1 MPQILSY
8 KGKYVI
14 MDLNDLFT
22 KNRYSAENDDS
33 VLVAGDTRKDK
44 LTLEQLNKLRR
55 IKEAKKFEQ
64 FNKLKKVQ
72 AQYGGKSDDA
82 GGL

>member
-22 KNRYSAENDDS
+22 KNRYSAENDES
-33 VLVAGDTRKDK
+33 VLVAGDTRKVK
-44 LTLEQLNKLRR
+44 LTLEQINKLRR
-55 IKEAKKFEQ
+55 IKEAKKFEE
-64 FNKLKKVQ
+64 FNKLQKVK
-72 AQYGGKSDDA
+72 AQYGSKSDDS

>member
-22 KNRYSAENDDS
+22 KNRYSAENDQS
-33 VLVAGDTRKDK
+33 VLVAGDTRKVK

-55 IKEAKKFEQ
+55 IKEAKKFEE